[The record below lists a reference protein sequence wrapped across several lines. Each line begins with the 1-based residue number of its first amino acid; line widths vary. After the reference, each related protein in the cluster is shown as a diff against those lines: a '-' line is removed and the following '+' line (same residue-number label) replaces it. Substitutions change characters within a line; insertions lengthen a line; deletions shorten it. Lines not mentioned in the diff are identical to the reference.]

1 MKIVRMGTFE
11 TNSSSTHSITMST
24 KEDFKKWENGELVY
38 DDCEDILI
46 PVENKL
52 SEEKQWLDNQYKT
65 PAEFFDND
73 YYETFKEVYKSPTGE
88 EIVAFGY
95 YGYDG

>member
-11 TNSSSTHSITMST
+11 TNSSSTHSITMCT

-38 DDCEDILI
+38 DDWGDILI

-65 PAEFFDND
+65 PAEFFDKD
-73 YYETFKEVYKSPTGE
+73 YYETFKEEYTSPTGE
-88 EIVAFGY
+88 EIIAFGY
-95 YGYDG
+95 YGYYG